1 MPTDTLL
8 SLAPA
13 GLSDR
18 QFGRFAGPIADL
30 ATARWDEGG
39 GVFSR
44 RRLQRKTWTYFGV
57 FSERFMLGF
66 AVVDAGYLGTA
77 FIYLY
82 DRQTKRLIE
91 EKASVPFGFSAGF
104 AGSLGATWALASG
117 GRSWRIAPAGEGWKA
132 SFKGKQLA
140 VELTLGGGPGMS
152 TLAPSLRR
160 PFHYTYKICGMPV
173 AAQVEAHGERHAFN
187 AEGMI
192 DFTLGYPPRHT
203 TWNWASM
210 TGRDEQGGA
219 VGLNVVAHF
228 TNGLENGL
236 WLDGAVVPLAQATF
250 EYDPADVLQPWRVR
264 TEDGRVDLRFLP
276 EGKRSEKLS
285 VGLLVSD
292 FAQPFGRFEGEIEH
306 GGRRRRVT
314 GLGVTEEH
322 LAVW

>member
-1 MPTDTLL
+1 MQTDT
-8 SLAPA
+8 SLGAAPA
-13 GLSDR
+13 ALSDR
-18 QFGRFAGPIADL
+18 RFGRFAGPIADL
-30 ATARWDEGG
+30 ATRPWDGSGG
-39 GVFSR
+39 LFSR

-66 AVVDAGYLGTA
+66 AVVDAGYIATG
-77 FIYLY
+77 FIYVY
-82 DRQTKRLIE
+82 DRQTKRLVE
-91 EKASVPFGFSAGF
+91 EKATVPFGFAANF
-104 AGSLGATWALASG
+104 AASLGATWELASG
-117 GRSWRIAPAGEGWKA
+117 GRRWRIVPEGEGWRA

-140 VELTLGGGPGMS
+140 IDVTFGAGPGMS

-160 PFHYTYKICGMPV
+160 PFHYTYKVCGMP
-173 AAQVEAHGERHAFN
+173 AAVQLELGGEKHAFA

-210 TGRDEQGGA
+210 TGRDEDGRP
-219 VGLNVVAHF
+219 VGLNLVAHF

-264 TEDGRVDLRFLP
+264 SEDGRVALDFTP
-276 EGKRSEKLS
+276 EGKRSEKIS
-285 VGLLVSD
+285 AGVLVSD
-292 FAQPFGRFEGEIEH
+292 FAQPFGRFEGTIEH

-314 GLGVTEEH
+314 GLGVVEEH